1 MRIEH
6 VAYNVTD
13 PPKVAAWYVQHLGW
27 KIHRSEDKSPFAQFV
42 ADSSG
47 QVMVEIYNNPLAPV
61 PDYFAMHPLVLHIG
75 LVCGP
80 DLDAQRQRLIS
91 AGATD
96 AGGILVTPIGDRLA
110 MLRDPWGMPI
120 QLCNRKTPFHAA
132 R

>member
-6 VAYNVTD
+6 LAYNVAD
-13 PPKVAAWYVQHLGW
+13 PVSVAAWYVRHFGW
-27 KIHRSEDKSPFAQFV
+27 QIRRSESSPPFAHFI

-47 QVMVEIYNNPLAPV
+47 QVMVEIYHNTTAPV
-61 PDYFAMHPLVLHIG
+61 PDYPSMHPLVLHIA

-80 DLDAQRQRLIS
+80 DIDDVRQRLLE

-96 AGGILVTPIGDRLA
+96 AGGIMVTPRGDRLA

-120 QLCNRKTPFHAA
+120 QLCFRKTPMT
-132 R
+132 